1 MIEKH
6 NATLNL
12 LLIIASFF
20 VVLGHV
26 PFPNPYGYY
35 LLAIGKF
42 SFPFFF
48 MVYGWFLYR
57 EDPEEAEATVIKA
70 LISNLKLTLLSV
82 VIVSIFNISISLTL
96 GQHPFDWVMRFVS
109 NRESVLYF
117 LIYNNAKFL
126 NPVMWF
132 FFAYTY
138 VLLVYYLALRLKALK
153 IAYFFIIPLLLINL
167 VRAMV
172 FDLAWYQQG
181 NWLFTGL
188 PFVLLG
194 SYLHKNKHLLEQVSL
209 PKWWIS
215 IIAGVLITI
224 VENYCFG
231 EQIIYIGNIFSALG
245 IFAFF
250 VIFKDKKLPDFLS
263 KYGYEI
269 ALASFVLH
277 CSFRN
282 LFYYDFELYD
292 FNANIWFLLPFII
305 FAICSG
311 IGILCSIFKSKIEKT
326 ESA

>member
-153 IAYFFIIPLLLINL
+153 IAYFFIIPS
-167 VRAMV
+167 
-172 FDLAWYQQG
+172 
-181 NWLFTGL
+181 
-188 PFVLLG
+188 P
-194 SYLHKNKHLLEQVSL
+194 
-209 PKWWIS
+209 
-215 IIAGVLITI
+215 
-224 VENYCFG
+224 
-231 EQIIYIGNIFSALG
+231 
-245 IFAFF
+245 
-250 VIFKDKKLPDFLS
+250 
-263 KYGYEI
+263 
-269 ALASFVLH
+269 
-277 CSFRN
+277 
-282 LFYYDFELYD
+282 
-292 FNANIWFLLPFII
+292 
-305 FAICSG
+305 
-311 IGILCSIFKSKIEKT
+311 
-326 ESA
+326 